1 MPQLN
6 TPQLPSR
13 LSQLNKPQKVLS
25 SHTICTSPL
34 APTPMLAP
42 ARTPSPCQVLPAD
55 DQYAIQLKVAC
66 MPPACVRVRDALHF
80 EGKEEVTDRP
90 ARRPIDV
97 RSGRSVSSPSSS
109 LPRNHTLRS
118 LLGASPP
125 LVWNHISHGI
135 WSVMPSGA
143 QNVRI

>member
-66 MPPACVRVRDALHF
+66 TPPACVRARGALHF

-90 ARRPIDV
+90 ARQPIDV
-97 RSGRSVSSPSSS
+97 RSRGGQSALQAVRSPGTIHYV
-109 LPRNHTLRS
+109 HC
-118 LLGASPP
+118 
-125 LVWNHISHGI
+125 LVRVRHWCGI
-135 WSVMPSGA
+135 TFPMGSGA
-143 QNVRI
+143 